1 MESALAA
8 ESVLL
13 RWTTNGEGMM
23 KRVFAVAVLATAL
36 FVGAIAQPAPA
47 VVHEIYAAWCAGK
60 GEIEP
65 PGISR
70 DGSKNFAS
78 PVLKSGAVSVHPI
91 PAGTQ
96 GPAGILI
103 DIDFDRPNVKLI
115 PTGQIITIG
124 QTPDGPLYL
133 EAFMID
139 PNFPAF
145 ASCANLELP

>member
-1 MESALAA
+1 
-8 ESVLL
+8 
-13 RWTTNGEGMM
+13 M
-23 KRVFAVAVLATAL
+23 KKVFVVAVLATAL
-36 FVGAIAQPAPA
+36 LVGVAAQPAPA

-70 DGSKNFAS
+70 DGSKNFAM

-115 PTGQIITIG
+115 PTGQIIQIDTL
-124 QTPDGPLYL
+124 PDGTPLYL
-133 EAFMID
+133 EAFNID
-139 PNFPAF
+139 PDFPAF
-145 ASCANLELP
+145 ANCAKLEIPA